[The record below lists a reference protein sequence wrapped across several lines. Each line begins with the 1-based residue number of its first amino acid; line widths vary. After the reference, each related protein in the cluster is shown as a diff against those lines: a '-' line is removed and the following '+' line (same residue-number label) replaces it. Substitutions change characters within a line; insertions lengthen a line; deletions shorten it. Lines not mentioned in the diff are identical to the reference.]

1 MKGPTLLALGFIA
14 ATMIDAGGAL
24 AVDYCVDLRTNQV
37 YDCNAMPPGAAKKPV
52 APPVNSDSKLRDQL
66 RESLGKAD
74 PNDRPRVEQMA
85 AAIRA
90 AGDACAR
97 GDMAG
102 FEAEMGKASTLANPR
117 ETDLLMQVR
126 SSCAATRASAAA
138 KPAPAPQP
146 QQAVAPPPPAAA
158 PDPNLFTTCGAA
170 DRQGVRTCYEV
181 PPSGLAC
188 RKLLQQGGDR
198 VWSQDMATCDSTD
211 VLQQRNAYFANLKA
225 PAPRQEFGA
234 DANRKQ
240 EALAKLSPQCRAR
253 LNSLLQGADSG
264 DKEKAYTA
272 YGGLRAQCDAEM
284 KALASAAEVDLPERI
299 LSSRARTAMDKA
311 MSGDPDRMAKATADR
326 GYDAPYDMGEV
337 IDFGLSLINLLSGFA
352 GVYAAMPGGAAAS
365 YSGGNFHRRV
375 YGQGAPSTPAPRYAP
390 STITGTTR

>member
-1 MKGPTLLALGFIA
+1 
-14 ATMIDAGGAL
+14 
-24 AVDYCVDLRTNQV
+24 
-37 YDCNAMPPGAAKKPV
+37 
-52 APPVNSDSKLRDQL
+52 
-66 RESLGKAD
+66 
-74 PNDRPRVEQMA
+74 
-85 AAIRA
+85 
-90 AGDACAR
+90 
-97 GDMAG
+97 
-102 FEAEMGKASTLANPR
+102 
-117 ETDLLMQVR
+117 MQVR

-138 KPAPAPQP
+138 KPTPAPQQ
-146 QQAVAPPPPAAA
+146 QQAVALPPPPA

-188 RKLLQQGGDR
+188 RKLLQQGGER
-198 VWSQDMATCDSTD
+198 MWSQDMATCDSTD
-211 VLQQRNAYFANLKA
+211 VLKQRNAYFANLKA

-234 DANRKQ
+234 DAGRKQ
-240 EALAKLSPQCRAR
+240 DALARLSPQCRAR
-253 LNSLLQGADSG
+253 LNGLLQGADSG

-299 LSSRARTAMDKA
+299 PSSRARTAMDKA
-311 MSGDPDRMAKATADR
+311 MSGDPDRMAQATADR

-352 GVYAAMPGGAAAS
+352 GVYAPMPGGAAAS

-375 YGQGAPSTPAPRYAP
+375 YGQGAPYTPAPRYEP
-390 STITGTTR
+390 STITGTKK

>member
-52 APPVNSDSKLRDQL
+52 VPPANTDNGRLREQL
-66 RESLGKAD
+66 RERLNQAD
-74 PNDRPRVEQMA
+74 PNDRQRVDQMA
-85 AAIRA
+85 AAIHA
-90 AGDACAR
+90 AGDACAK

-102 FEAEMGKASTLANPR
+102 FEGQMAKASTLAQPR
-117 ETDLLMQVR
+117 ENDLLMQVR
-126 SSCAATRASAAA
+126 SSCATTRASAAA
-138 KPAPAPQP
+138 KPTPAPQQ
-146 QQAVAPPPPAAA
+146 QQAVAPPPPPA

-188 RKLLQQGGDR
+188 RKLLQQGGER
-198 VWSQDMATCDSTD
+198 MWSRDMATCDSTD

-225 PAPRQEFGA
+225 PSPRQEFGA
-234 DANRKQ
+234 DAGRKQ
-240 EALAKLSPQCRAR
+240 DALAKLSPQCRAR
-253 LNSLLQGADSG
+253 LNGLLQGADSG

-299 LSSRARTAMDKA
+299 PSSRARTAMDKA
-311 MSGDPDRMAKATADR
+311 
-326 GYDAPYDMGEV
+326 
-337 IDFGLSLINLLSGFA
+337 
-352 GVYAAMPGGAAAS
+352 
-365 YSGGNFHRRV
+365 
-375 YGQGAPSTPAPRYAP
+375 
-390 STITGTTR
+390 